1 MITMVQFTLILLIF
15 LAVFAFAMIVRLI
28 LNRLNIRHLR
38 NFGHSIPED
47 FEGFIDGK
55 TLIRMRDYTVETSRI
70 SSIENV
76 TGDMIVISLV
86 LSGFFVWLSNQ
97 ISALDLHIVISGT
110 LFFLS
115 CSLIMG
121 TVEIPF
127 DLYRNFVIEKKFSF
141 STLTMKLWLSDL
153 FKSVLISLILL
164 GSFLSIL
171 LSLIHFFPKTWWVWA
186 WIFFICFQL
195 LIMWL
200 YPVVIAPLFNT
211 FEPIENEELKTRIS
225 SVAQR
230 SGITV
235 SGLFRMDA
243 GKRSRHSNAYFTGI
257 GKTKRIVLFDTLLD
271 THTTEEI
278 VAVLSH
284 ELGHWKMGHIKKQLI
299 LSMGVSLAALY
310 LAYLLVNNHLLYSTF
325 GFEGTSVY
333 IGLFLLT
340 IIVRPLAFF
349 LTPLTSMLSRHFEQ
363 QADDYA
369 FTLLGNTSPLVN
381 ALKQLA
387 KENLSNLHPHPLYA
401 WFYYSH
407 PPLVER
413 IERLKRTSR
422 NK

>member
-97 ISALDLHIVISGT
+97 ISALNLHIVISGT

-171 LSLIHFFPKTWWVWA
+171 LSLIHFLPQTWWIWA
-186 WIFFICFQL
+186 WIFFISFQL